1 MVVAAHLPACQPR
14 SPLEPVSTRYAQG
27 AISMSDMINDLLDGN
42 SKFVSGEFLPN
53 ENYYH
58 AIAAK

>member
-1 MVVAAHLPACQPR
+1 
-14 SPLEPVSTRYAQG
+14 LEPVSTRYAQG
-27 AISMSDMINDLLDGN
+27 AISMSDMITDLLDGN